1 MYFTGTSDSSSSD
14 FLKQEKTVK
23 VMLPADTKPA
33 DLGPA
38 LKMREFKVLKSEG
51 EIVSF
56 NGGTFNTSTG
66 EAIYTIKAQYLTL
79 PF

>member
-1 MYFTGTSDSSSSD
+1 
-14 FLKQEKTVK
+14 
-23 VMLPADTKPA
+23 MLPADTKPA

-56 NGGTFNTSTG
+56 NGGTFFEVPELNTSELFG
-66 EAIYTIKAQYLTL
+66 LYKAEVHW
-79 PF
+79 